1 MPYEEE
7 KNLKGFNPVIQK
19 AEKSIPLQEKTL
31 QERNNFKKETTSRKK
46 QLQERKIPIPIKV

>member
-31 QERNNFKKETTSRKK
+31 QEKTLQEKTLQERNNFKKEKSPY
-46 QLQERKIPIPIKV
+46 L

>member
-31 QERNNFKKETTSRKK
+31 QERNNFKKEKSPY
-46 QLQERKIPIPIKV
+46 L